1 MSAGLEATFNK
12 RFEGGPQI
20 RIDQFAVAAGPGVT
34 VLFGPSGVG
43 KTTVLR
49 CLAGLERPDQG
60 TIRFENEV
68 WFEPSRGA
76 FLPPSKRRLGFVP
89 QEYALFPH
97 LNVEQNIAYG
107 LRELP
112 AADRQTRLSQT
123 LDWLELE
130 PLAKRQPRELSGGQQ
145 QRVAL
150 ARAVARRPKLLLLDE
165 PLSALDSPTRVRLRA
180 ELRQLLLQLAVPA
193 ILVTHDRN
201 EALALGDQ
209 IAVMDAGAIVQ
220 QGRVDEVFSHPANV
234 QVAGIVA
241 VETVQPGRVIGNAD
255 GLVAVAIGQQKL
267 TALAKDLPPDTTD
280 VYVCIR
286 AENVILVKGEAPQSS
301 PRNSLEATVLRLT
314 HEVPLVRVDLDC
326 GFPLLAFL
334 TRQACEELALRD
346 SDRVRALIK
355 APHIHLI
362 PRRG

>member
-1 MSAGLEATFNK
+1 MSAGLEARFDK
-12 RFEGGPQI
+12 RFAGGAQI
-20 RIDQFAVAAGPGVT
+20 RIEQFAVAGGPGVT
-34 VLFGPSGVG
+34 VLFGPSGAG
-43 KTTVLR
+43 KSTVLR

-60 TIRFENEV
+60 NIRFENEV
-68 WFEPSRGA
+68 WFEAARGT

-97 LNVEQNIAYG
+97 LNVEHNVAYG

-112 AADRQTRLSQT
+112 AAERRTRLRET

-130 PLAKRQPRELSGGQQ
+130 DLAKRQPRELSGGQQ

-150 ARAVARRPKLLLLDE
+150 ARAVARRPRLLLLDE
-165 PLSALDSPTRVRLRA
+165 PLSALDAPARVRLRA
-180 ELRQLLLQLAVPA
+180 ELRQLLLHLAIPA

-209 IAVMDAGAIVQ
+209 IAVMDAGCIVQ
-220 QGRVDEVFSHPANV
+220 QGRVDEVFSRPANV

-241 VETVQPGRVIGNAD
+241 VETVQPGRVIGSAD
-255 GLVAVAIGQQKL
+255 GLVIVAIGQQKL
-267 TALAKDLPPDTTD
+267 TALAHDLPPNTTD

-286 AENVILVKGEAPQSS
+286 AEDVILVKGEAPHSS
-301 PRNSLEATVLRLT
+301 PRNSLDATVRRLT
-314 HEVPLVRVDLDC
+314 QEVPLVRVELDC
-326 GFPLLAFL
+326 GFPLLALL
-334 TRQACEELALRD
+334 TRQACEELALREN
-346 SDRVRALIK
+346 DRVLALIK

-362 PRRG
+362 AR